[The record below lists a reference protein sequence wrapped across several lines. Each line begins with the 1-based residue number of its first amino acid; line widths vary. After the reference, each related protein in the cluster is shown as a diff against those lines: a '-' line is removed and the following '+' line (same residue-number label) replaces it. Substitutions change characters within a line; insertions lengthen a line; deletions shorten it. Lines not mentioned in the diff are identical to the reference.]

1 MKSLFD
7 RSDRAVKRRLMQNA
21 NGEAL
26 EDGFSCTEAT
36 IKGVYGVE
44 ATGYRLTGVGSYVPF
59 GVANWRNFDGNGN
72 FTGVGI
78 NNVNGTFANVNYHG
92 TYTVN
97 RDCTVEIDEVVI
109 STEGVV
115 RNLSESG
122 IIVDKGREILALQTS
137 PDDNIVS
144 SVLKKVR

>member
-1 MKSLFD
+1 MKG
-7 RSDRAVKRRLMQNA
+7 A
-21 NGEAL
+21 
-26 EDGFSCTEAT
+26 
-36 IKGVYGVE
+36 YGVE
-44 ATGYRLTGVGSYVPF
+44 ATGFRLTGEGSYVPF

-78 NNVNGTFANVNYHG
+78 NNANGTYANVNYSG
-92 TYTVN
+92 NYTVN
-97 RDCTVEIDEVVI
+97 RNYTVEIDEVAI

-115 RNLSESG
+115 RNFSESG

-144 SVLKKVR
+144 SVLKKVQ